1 MCGDPHEESTKPLVK
16 ESCSEEDQYAAG
28 VGSGVEPA
36 SLVAWPTTWL
46 T

>member
-1 MCGDPHEESTKPLVK
+1 MCGDPHEESTKPFVK
-16 ESCSEEDQYAAG
+16 ESCSEEDQSAAG